1 MSTYLFLDSMHNEKF
16 RMAEK
21 FSSISGH
28 RYEISDR
35 IDCGG
40 NAVVHRCVDVISGD
54 EYAVKIQLIVTS
66 KRLRRFEREVELLR
80 VSKHDQLVSY
90 VDHGKIV
97 ATHIRGRGR
106 SRQESRVD
114 LLFVVMPLAESNLK
128 NLIQKQRAPL
138 QFVDYI
144 GQFKGLAR
152 ALGVLHEKAIHRDI
166 KPENILVKGETWM
179 LSDYGLCEIIESAED
194 ISGVNEAIGP
204 RYWMSPEAVNKAI
217 GNLDEISKQSDV
229 FQLCSV
235 FWFVVTGR
243 HPSGNISSDD
253 WRGPASVYSVL
264 AAALSHNAALRPA
277 DGVELA
283 DQLNNAAML
292 AGATSA

>member
-1 MSTYLFLDSMHNEKF
+1 MSTYLFLDSRRGEKF
-16 RMAEK
+16 RIAER
-21 FSSISGH
+21 FSGISGKC
-28 RYEISDR
+28 YEISDR

-54 EYAVKIQLIVTS
+54 EYAVKVQLVV
-66 KRLRRFEREVELLR
+66 KLNRLRRFEKEIELLR

-90 VDHGKIV
+90 IDHGKM
-97 ATHIRGRGR
+97 AASHIWGNRRAR
-106 SRQESRVD
+106 EERRID
-114 LLFVVMPLAESNLK
+114 LLFVVMPLAETNLK
-128 NLIQKQRAPL
+128 NLVQKQRTPL
-138 QFVDYI
+138 QYGDYI
-144 GQFKGLAR
+144 GQFKGLAG

-179 LSDYGLCEIIESAED
+179 LSDYGLCEIIEREDD
-194 ISGVNEAIGP
+194 ISGPNEAIGP

-217 GNLDEISKQSDV
+217 GNSDEISKRSDV

-243 HPSGNISSDD
+243 HPSGNISSED
-253 WRGPASVYSVL
+253 WRGPSSIYSVL

-277 DGVELA
+277 DGLELA
-283 DQLNNAAML
+283 DRLNNAAML
-292 AGATSA
+292 AGASSA